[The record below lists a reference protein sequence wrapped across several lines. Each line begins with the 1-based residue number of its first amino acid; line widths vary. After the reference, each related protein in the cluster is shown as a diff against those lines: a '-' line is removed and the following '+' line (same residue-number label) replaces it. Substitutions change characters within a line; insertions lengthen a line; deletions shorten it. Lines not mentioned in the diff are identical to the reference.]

1 MTPQHLYAVTEA
13 TWPAAAT
20 ETVGPWTVR
29 DGQGGGK
36 RVSAATARQPVTP
49 DDLPMAESAM
59 QALGQTPLFMIRQG
73 DEALD
78 AMLADRGYAVIDPVN
93 LYVAPVADLAVPPP
107 HATTFVIWEPLAIQR
122 DMWAEGG
129 IGPARLAVMERAA
142 EPKTTIIAR
151 DGQRPAATAFVGIHD
166 GTAMIHALEV
176 TPECRR
182 HGIGKR
188 VVHQAAL
195 WAQQNGASHVAAL
208 CTQAN
213 TGANALY
220 AALHMALA
228 GQYHYRIKEEANPT

>member
-36 RVSAATARQPVTP
+36 RVSAATVRQPVTP
-49 DDLPMAESAM
+49 DDQPMAESAM
-59 QALGQTPLFMIRQG
+59 Q
-73 DEALD
+73 ALD

-142 EPKTTIIAR
+142 QPKTTIIAR
-151 DGQRPAATAFVGIHD
+151 DGQRPAATAFVGLHD